1 MSNKQ
6 DKYIERAH
14 EIFHEYEI
22 GQNYQMSM
30 GFTSA
35 FKKYRDFFEGNQ
47 WAKPTEKT
55 KNLPRPVLNICSL
68 IVDNKVSNVLG
79 SPVKLNFMGEH
90 EEDTSK
96 MTRFAEWQQKE
107 MGQEALDEEACE
119 CGAVEGTYIYH
130 YYWDETAS
138 GRKGDYEGALRGQII
153 DPLNVYVSN
162 PNEPDCQRQAYIL
175 IVSREEVRAV
185 KAICDKGI
193 NQDLIIPDD
202 EDQSYASKEQDN
214 EDQDKKLC
222 TVILRY
228 FRKDG
233 EVYFEKAVKGTIVN
247 TPRALNPKI
256 NEKYLERLEKGEDSE
271 VTETP
276 DADNDTFDQ
285 PKANL
290 YPIEIGVWKRRKN
303 CIFGR
308 GEVEEI
314 IPNQKAINF
323 EIAME
328 LLNHQEL
335 GWGKILVKANAL
347 NGQTIDNTPGQV
359 ITDYTPGNQWGITRL
374 DGSQMTAAGTQIV
387 ATLMEQTRVCN
398 NASEILTG
406 EILSKDLSG
415 VAIQQI
421 QAQAQKPVAK
431 LQRAFWRSKE
441 RIGKILEMFY
451 KFYYE
456 DTDFTY
462 ELKPD
467 EMQAMKEQDKKAG
480 IDREIQKTQFDVFNG
495 EDYQN
500 EKFSIVVEAG
510 AGTRFSEIMAMD
522 TLNTLF
528 INGTIDK
535 MSNERLEQFITLYPD
550 SAMPFKSEL
559 RAIIRA
565 QKESELGVLKQA
577 TEEQK
582 VQIQQLSSY
591 AQSLE
596 TVNKNLESQVK
607 QMEALLAKQEKGYQ
621 GRIKKQNEMIGKMFA
636 SKLEEKENGNNKTN
650 PKTNNKI
657 KQTDTSLQNQQTN
670 E

>member
-1 MSNKQ
+1 MSKQ
-6 DKYIERAH
+6 DKYIERAK
-14 EIFHEYEI
+14 EIWHEYEI
-22 GQNYQMSM
+22 GQSYQMQM

-47 WAKPTEKT
+47 WAKPTDKT
-55 KNLPRPVLNICSL
+55 RNLPRPVLNICSL
-68 IVDNKVSNVLG
+68 IVDNKVSNILG

-119 CGAVEGTYIYH
+119 NGAVEGTYVYH

-138 GRKGDYEGALRGQII
+138 GRQGEYEGALRGQII
-153 DPLNVYVSN
+153 DPLNIYVAN
-162 PNEPDCQRQAYIL
+162 PTETDCQRQAYI
-175 IVSREEVRAV
+175 IIASREEVRAV
-185 KAICDKGI
+185 KEMCDEGI
-193 NQDLIIPDD
+193 NKELIVPDD
-202 EDQSYASKEQDN
+202 EDQSYNTTEQDN
-214 EDQDKKLC
+214 EELDKKLC
-222 TVILRY
+222 TVLLRY

-233 EVYFEKAVKGTIVN
+233 EVYFEKCTKQTIVN
-247 TPRALNPKI
+247 TPRALNPEI
-256 NEKYLERLEKGEDSE
+256 NEKYLERLENGEDSE

-276 DADNDTFDQ
+276 DAETDNFDQ
-285 PKANL
+285 PKADL

-347 NGQTIDNTPGQV
+347 NGQVIDNTPGQV

-406 EILSKDLSG
+406 EVLSKDLSG

-456 DTDFTY
+456 DTEFTY
-462 ELKPD
+462 DLKPD
-467 EMQAMKEQDKKAG
+467 EMQTIRERDRQMG
-480 IDREIQKTQFDVFNG
+480 INRDIQKTQFDVFNG
-495 EDYQN
+495 EEFKG
-500 EKFSIVVEAG
+500 EKFSVVVEAG

-528 INGTIDK
+528 INGTIDR

-559 RAIIRA
+559 RAIIKA
-565 QKESELGVLKQA
+565 QKESELGILKQA

-582 VQIQQLSSY
+582 VQIEQLSSY

-596 TVNKNLESQVK
+596 TVNKNLEAQVK
-607 QMEALLAKQEKGYQ
+607 QMENLIAKQEKGYQ
-621 GRIKKQNEMIGKMFA
+621 GRIKKQNEILGKMFGSMLEDNENKTKAQPNNNA
-636 SKLEEKENGNNKTN
+636 SKGM
-650 PKTNNKI
+650 
-657 KQTDTSLQNQQTN
+657 KQTDTSLQQ
-670 E
+670 